1 MIKGLYD
8 GPEYKGLP
16 IHEGLWVDGDL
27 AIWVAEATDEGVY
40 VERLGA
46 LGGPVL
52 DDPMLLQEADIDG
65 YKPFHP
71 VGIGLADTTRTVVP
85 RHTGLYLDRLNDVWI
100 YDGETLTNLRDH
112 GTWRVDGASTR
123 PDDTRRAPWTM
134 VGIQWPSEETPWK
147 PGNDDPATNIIE
159 PRVVHL
165 PPIQS
170 FGRLT
175 PDKWLAL
182 KTLEE
187 SAELVEAVKQWI
199 KAEDPADPTGIGD
212 EFDKAYRMIDEH
224 GFGAAV
230 DHDEK
235 RYLHMRRKWVEEAAA
250 ERRGAALAELADV
263 LQTCAN
269 LVTAFDIGY
278 KELEHAMRD
287 CRERNRL
294 KGRL

>member
-1 MIKGLYD
+1 M
-8 GPEYKGLP
+8 
-16 IHEGLWVDGDL
+16 
-27 AIWVAEATDEGVY
+27 
-40 VERLGA
+40 
-46 LGGPVL
+46 
-52 DDPMLLQEADIDG
+52 
-65 YKPFHP
+65 
-71 VGIGLADTTRTVVP
+71 TV
-85 RHTGLYLDRLNDVWI
+85 
-100 YDGETLTNLRDH
+100 
-112 GTWRVDGASTR
+112 R
-123 PDDTRRAPWTM
+123 PDDTVSGGWH
-134 VGIQWPSEETPWK
+134 PSGRKGKPVERTYGMKETPWK
-147 PGNDDPATNIIE
+147 PGNDDPTTNIIE

-212 EFDKAYRMIDEH
+212 GFDKAYRTIDEH
-224 GFGAAV
+224 GFT
-230 DHDEK
+230 DSDTHDGEH
-235 RYLHMRRKWVEEAAA
+235 YLHMRQKWVESVAS
-250 ERRGAALAELADV
+250 ERREAVLAELADV

-269 LVTAFDIGY
+269 LVAAFNIGD
-278 KELEHAMRD
+278 KELEHAIRD